1 MKKKIQLFPVLLY
14 LSVISCQ
21 HTNDT
26 VESTLGDATVKINFK
41 GAEFSEDISGINA
54 SANTKNIQETLI
66 SKKEI
71 VFNNDDYKLVA
82 TLTPVNN
89 TQTKLH
95 KALVGNKMAVAN
107 TLDSGILYKV
117 VVFDSNGKYKTEKDY
132 KVGQEST
139 AGSITGLNG
148 DGEYTFVVYSIGSKT
163 SNSQI
168 TFANPANP
176 ILSEASLNLVSGDSD
191 LMYFSKKIIV
201 TGNKANYLEVILR
214 HKYSQIITTLD
225 SSPTSNYIILSA
237 SNVAITSHNN
247 FATLKLSDG
256 SITSTGSSSKTIV
269 FPIGSTQK
277 LIAAPSL
284 INVPVE
290 TKNATLNIGSIILQT
305 APRIAGF
312 NTDVTHQN
320 ISFNN
325 LTITPGVKYSLTLSF
340 IPNDRDMG
348 EYRGYPAVRMNGL
361 IWMRHNLGA
370 NYALNPNVPQQSL
383 FGNYYQFGK
392 KAVAASATASD
403 ASISGW
409 SSTLA
414 PTNSWNSG
422 TDQNPVKTVNDPCPS
437 GWRIPTLA
445 EAAILSRLT
454 TGTTVEYLGDVTRSS
469 STNYTAAIVIRS
481 RYNPNVQLTIPFS
494 GGRTYNTGALD
505 DFYNTSSNE
514 TRARGVS
521 GALWTSSVSSNSPIK
536 QVFYGTRYTG
546 IPINYYTSMSADGT
560 TNMQNAGLPIRCIA
574 EYPY

>member
-1 MKKKIQLFPVLLY
+1 MKKKIQIFPILLY

-26 VESTLGDATVKINFK
+26 VESTLGAATVKINFK
-41 GAEFSEDISGINA
+41 GAEFSEEISGINA

-66 SKKEI
+66 SKEEI
-71 VFNNDDYKLVA
+71 VFNNDAYKLVA

-89 TQTKLH
+89 AQTKPFEPL
-95 KALVGNKMAVAN
+95 AANKMAVAN
-107 TLDSGILYKV
+107 ILNSGILYKV
-117 VVFDSNGKYKTEKDY
+117 VVFNSNGKYITEKDY

-148 DGEYTFVVYSIGSKT
+148 DGEYTFVVYSIGSTT

-168 TFANPANP
+168 TFANPSNP

-191 LMYFSKKIIV
+191 LMYFSKKITL
-201 TGNKANYLEVILR
+201 TGNKANYLDVILR
-214 HKYSQIITTLD
+214 HKYSQIITRLD
-225 SSPTSNYIILSA
+225 ASPTSNYIILSA
-237 SNVAITSHNN
+237 SNVAITPHNN

-256 SITSTGSSSKTIV
+256 SITSTGSTSKTTV
-269 FPIGSTQK
+269 FPTGSTQT
-277 LIAAPSL
+277 LTAAPSL

-290 TKNATLNIGSIILQT
+290 TKNATLNIGSIILQPT
-305 APRIAGF
+305 TRGAGF

-320 ISFNN
+320 IIFNN

-392 KAVAASATASD
+392 KAVAASATTSD
-403 ASISGW
+403 GVISGW
-409 SSTLA
+409 STTIA
-414 PTNSWNSG
+414 PANSWNSG

-437 GWRIPTLA
+437 GWRIPTLS
-445 EAAILSRLT
+445 EATILSRLT
-454 TGTTVEYLGDVTRSS
+454 TGTTVEYLGDVTRLS

-481 RYNPNVQLTIPFS
+481 RYNSSVQLTIPFS
-494 GGRTYNTGALD
+494 GIRTYNTGSLD
-505 DFYNTSSNE
+505 DFYNISTNE

-521 GALWTSSVSSNSPIK
+521 GTLWTSSVSSGSPVK
-536 QVFYGTRYTG
+536 QTFYGTRYPG
-546 IPINYYTSMSADGT
+546 APINYYTSMSSDGT
-560 TNMQNAGLPIRCIA
+560 LNMQNNGAPIRCIA